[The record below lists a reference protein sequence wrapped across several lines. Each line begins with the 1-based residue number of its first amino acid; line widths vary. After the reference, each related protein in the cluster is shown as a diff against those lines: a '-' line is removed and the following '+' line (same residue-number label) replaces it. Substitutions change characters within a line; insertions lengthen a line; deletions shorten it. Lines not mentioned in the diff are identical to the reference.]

1 MIFRRRDI
9 FAGALLGSLPV
20 PRLMALAMAKERL
33 VITGFELFHVKVSA
47 RGNWLFVKLKTD
59 KGLTGLGEASHGL
72 IGVGIAPANADAPV
86 LKLIP
91 EFFQMVRGMSP
102 FDVEAY
108 RGRGWMKAKQG
119 GRPATTA
126 FSAIE
131 QAMWD
136 LAGKALDAPVYDLL
150 GGKVRDELEVYA
162 NINRATNG
170 DRSPEAFARNA
181 RLVVEDGF
189 QAVKAAPFDSVRTL
203 SHPAEEVWADIENGI
218 ACVAA
223 IRKAV
228 GSGVKVLID
237 CHSHFDRDLA
247 ITVAKRLEPMN
258 LFWYEEPV
266 DPVQTEDTAAI
277 KRNIKQPL
285 SGCEVF
291 FGAEAFAPLLLN
303 RALDVIMP
311 DVKHCGGILEA
322 RNIAALARL
331 HGNTAVS
338 PHNPSGPVATA
349 ASIQICAGI
358 SNFNILE
365 HAWREVPWSHDLV
378 TPREEFHGGKIR
390 VPNTAGIGVVLNERV
405 VMEHAV

>member
-1 MIFRRRDI
+1 MIFSRRDVV
-9 FAGALLGSLPV
+9 AGVLLGAVPI
-20 PRLMALAMAKERL
+20 PRLFGSSRPQLT
-33 VITGFELFHVKVSA
+33 ISGFELFHVKVSV
-47 RGNWLFVKLKTD
+47 RGNWLFVRLKTD
-59 KGLTGLGEASHGL
+59 KGLTGLGEASHGT
-72 IGVGIAPANADAPV
+72 IGVGIAPANADARMFP
-86 LKLIP
+86 LIA
-91 EFFQMVRGMSP
+91 EFFELVRGMSP

-108 RGRGWMKAKQG
+108 RARGWQKAKQG
-119 GRPATTA
+119 GRPAMTA

-150 GGKVRDELEVYA
+150 GGKLRDELEVYA

-181 RLVVEDGF
+181 KLVLADGF
-189 QAVKAAPFDSVRTL
+189 RAVKAAPFDSVRKL
-203 SHPAEEVWADIENGI
+203 SNPAAEVWADIENGI
-218 ACVAA
+218 ACVEA

-228 GSGVKVLID
+228 GPDVKVLID
-237 CHSHFDRDLA
+237 CHSHFDRELS
-247 ITVAKRLEPMN
+247 IKVAKRLEPVN

-266 DPVQTEDTAAI
+266 DPVQTDDTAAI
-277 KRNIKQPL
+277 KKAIKQPL

-291 FGAEAFAPLLLN
+291 FGVEAFAPLLAQ

-322 RNIAALARL
+322 RNIASLAKL
-331 HGNTAVS
+331 QGNTAVS

-358 SNFNILE
+358 PNFNILE

-378 TPREEFHGGKIR
+378 MPAEQYSNGKIK
-390 VPNTAGIGVVLNERV
+390 VPKLPGIGVTLNEKV
-405 VMEHAV
+405 AKEHAA